1 MKSKKNLLLITS
13 LIITFV
19 LGGCAS
25 APSHLIIAP
34 EIMSTSV
41 SQHANQQASLNVV
54 DMRTAIHVVQILR
67 EGEAATLF
75 SAQKRLEDII
85 KSSLSKHWQQQ
96 GLAIQATAVNSIN
109 IAIEKAV
116 ISVTQET
123 LSYEVQTE
131 IVLKVS
137 INNGIQTLTST
148 FNNRGNSEGPFKAD
162 IAVLE
167 RNFNQRLANLLQ
179 QILANDKINNFLK

>member
-13 LIITFV
+13 LIMTFV

-85 KSSLSKHWQQQ
+85 KSSLSKHWKQQ
-96 GLAIQATAVNSIN
+96 GLAIQATAINSIN

-148 FNNRGNSEGPFKAD
+148 FNNRGNSKGPFKAD

>member
-1 MKSKKNLLLITS
+1 MKSQKNLLLITS
-13 LIITFV
+13 LIMTFV
-19 LGGCAS
+19 LSGCTS

-41 SQHANQQASLNVV
+41 IQHTDQQASLNVV

-75 SAQKRLEDII
+75 SAQERLEDII
-85 KSSLSKHWQQQ
+85 KSSLNKYWQQQ
-96 GLAIQATAVNSIN
+96 GLAIQTTAVNSIN

-116 ISVTQET
+116 ISVTQGI
-123 LSYEVQTE
+123 LNYEVKTK
-131 IVLKVS
+131 IVLKVI
-137 INNGIQTLTST
+137 INNGLQTLTST

-179 QILANDKINNFLK
+179 QILANDKINRFLK

>member
-1 MKSKKNLLLITS
+1 MKSQKNLLLITS
-13 LIITFV
+13 LIMTFV
-19 LGGCAS
+19 LSGCTS

-41 SQHANQQASLNVV
+41 IQHTDQQASLNVV

-75 SAQKRLEDII
+75 SAQERLEDII
-85 KSSLSKHWQQQ
+85 KSSLNKYWQQQ
-96 GLAIQATAVNSIN
+96 GLAIQTTAVNSIN

-116 ISVTQET
+116 ISVTQGT
-123 LSYEVQTE
+123 LNYEVKTE
-131 IVLKVS
+131 IVLKVI
-137 INNGIQTLTST
+137 INNGLQTLTST

-179 QILANDKINNFLK
+179 QILANDKINRFLK

>member
-13 LIITFV
+13 LIITV
-19 LGGCAS
+19 ILSGCTS

-41 SQHANQQASLNVV
+41 NQHTNQQASLNVV
-54 DMRTAIHVVQILR
+54 DMRTAVHVVQILR

-75 SAQKRLEDII
+75 SAQERLEDII
-85 KSSLSKHWQQQ
+85 KTSLSKHWQQQ
-96 GLAIQATAVNSIN
+96 GLAIQTAAVNSIN
-109 IAIEKAV
+109 IVIEKAV

-131 IVLKVS
+131 IVLKVT

-179 QILANDKINNFLK
+179 QILANEKINNFLK

>member
-1 MKSKKNLLLITS
+1 MKSQKNLLLITS
-13 LIITFV
+13 LIMTFV
-19 LGGCAS
+19 LSGCTS

-41 SQHANQQASLNVV
+41 IQHTDQQASLNVV

-75 SAQKRLEDII
+75 SAQERLEDII
-85 KSSLSKHWQQQ
+85 KSSLNKYWQQQ
-96 GLAIQATAVNSIN
+96 GLAIQTTAVNSIN

-116 ISVTQET
+116 ISVTQGT
-123 LSYEVQTE
+123 LNYEVKTE
-131 IVLKVS
+131 IVLKVI
-137 INNGIQTLTST
+137 INNGLQTLTSI

-179 QILANDKINNFLK
+179 QILANDKINRFLK

>member
-13 LIITFV
+13 LIMTVV
-19 LGGCAS
+19 LAGCAS

-41 SQHANQQASLNVV
+41 SQHANQQASLNLV
-54 DMRTAIHVVQILR
+54 DMRTAIHIVQILR

-75 SAQKRLEDII
+75 SAQERLEDII

-96 GLAIQATAVNSIN
+96 GLSIKTTAVNSIN

-131 IVLKVS
+131 IVLKVK

-167 RNFNQRLANLLQ
+167 RNFNQRLANLLE